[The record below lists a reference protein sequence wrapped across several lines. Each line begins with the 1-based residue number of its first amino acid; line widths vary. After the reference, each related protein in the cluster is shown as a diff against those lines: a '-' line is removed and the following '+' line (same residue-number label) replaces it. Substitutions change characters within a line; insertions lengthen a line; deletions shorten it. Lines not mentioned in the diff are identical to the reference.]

1 MTILQVCF
9 LISKSVHYEHR
20 NRRRRLG
27 VTMKL
32 KKEQVLEFIKEYS
45 SDLIHDE
52 FPKITTRFLSEKLN
66 MQRTNLSSILN
77 QLVNEGKLVKYNGRP
92 VLYQLADENASGNGD
107 AFEQLIGYDTSLK
120 EAIASAKAA
129 VLYPEGNPTIL
140 ITAEHGSGVSYFAKT
155 VFRFAQASGKLKTRA
170 PWILWDCK
178 TLLNDQDSFQEIF
191 LGDDSKEGILKKA
204 SNGMLILENIDAV
217 SERNLDWL
225 LAFLR
230 GEKIHDQNKWPWLKD
245 YHCITFFCVSK
256 GTNEMMLNLLRGRM
270 DFKISL
276 PSLEERS
283 LEERFLILQ
292 KFFKEEAKAMDR
304 MIEVDTSILHA
315 LLLYEVTDDIKG
327 LKNDIHTGCA
337 NSYVRSYNT
346 GNKTIALLMSDFPN
360 YVRKGIMYYRSYKD
374 EIDQLIKNG
383 CKYTFY
389 KNQMLRDNKTAKKDI
404 YQSID
409 ARKRD
414 LERHALTEEE
424 INMAVSNQLESEFKA
439 YFKQLC
445 ERAKSIETL
454 KKMVSE
460 KLISLTREFLLKAAK
475 QLSYEFSE
483 EIFCGICL
491 HVNSCLVKVSE
502 KQRISNEEIGRL
514 LSKYPVHYELVKQFQ
529 EQLRTEFAVKL
540 SVDDLIFLMM
550 FLLEAK
556 EDVDESK
563 VVTLIAMH
571 GSHAASS
578 IAAVVNALSDDSD
591 VKAYDMDLDKNVRTV
606 YEELKEKIMKIDQG
620 KGILLIYDMGSLHT
634 MAESIAQETRIAI
647 RCVEVP
653 ITLVGIAG
661 SSKAAEMKS
670 LDEVADYLQ
679 DNFNGL
685 QYFRAKPVQE
695 VVPEVKEIEM
705 IKEQPEEESSQE
717 EDINEVFEYLGD
729 QFPQFD
735 IDLMKN
741 YLLVII
747 GQIEHE
753 MNLVLDEDKKIGL
766 IVHIVCLIDKLQQ
779 QHTPSVNFMAYSVLG
794 DFGDGRYGDL
804 FEKMKLFL
812 KPLEETFDV
821 MIQDNE
827 IATIISIIRK

>member
-1 MTILQVCF
+1 
-9 LISKSVHYEHR
+9 
-20 NRRRRLG
+20 
-27 VTMKL
+27 MKL
-32 KKEQVLEFIKEYS
+32 KKEQVLEFITEYS
-45 SDLIHDE
+45 SDFIHDE
-52 FPKITTRFLSEKLN
+52 FPKITTRFLSEKLK
-66 MQRTNLSSILN
+66 MQRTNISSILN

-92 VLYQLADENASGNGD
+92 VLYQLADENTSGNGD
-107 AFEQLIGYDTSLK
+107 VFEQLVGYDSSLK

-140 ITAEHGSGVSYFAKT
+140 ITAKHGSGVSHFAKT

-178 TLLNDQDSFQEIF
+178 TLFNDQDKFQEIF
-191 LGDDSKEGILKKA
+191 LGDHEKEGILKKA
-204 SNGMLILENIDAV
+204 SGGMLILENIDVV

-230 GEKIHDQNKWPWLKD
+230 GEKIQGQDEWPWQKD
-245 YHCITFFCVSK
+245 YHCITIFSTMK
-256 GTNEMMLNLLRGRM
+256 DTNEMLLNLLRGQM
-270 DFKISL
+270 DFRISL

-283 LEERFLILQ
+283 IEERFLILQ

-346 GNKTIALLMSDFPN
+346 EKKTIVLLMSDFPN
-360 YVRKGIMYYRSYKD
+360 YVRKGIMYYRSYKN
-374 EIDQLIKNG
+374 EIDEMIKNG

-424 INMAVSNQLESEFKA
+424 INMAVSNQLESEFEE
-439 YFKQLC
+439 YFEQLC
-445 ERAKSIETL
+445 ERVDSIDTL
-454 KKMVSE
+454 NKMVSE
-460 KLISLTREFLLKAAK
+460 KLISLTRKFLLKAAE
-475 QLSYEFSE
+475 QLSCEFSK
-483 EIFCGICL
+483 EIFYGICL
-491 HVNSCLVKVSE
+491 HVNSCLIKVSK
-502 KQRISNEEIGRL
+502 KQRISNEEIARL
-514 LSKYPVHYELVKQFQ
+514 LSKYPMHYELVKEFQ
-529 EQLRTEFAVKL
+529 VELGKEFNVKL
-540 SVDDLIFLMM
+540 NVDDLIFLLM

-556 EDVDESK
+556 KDVNESK

-578 IAAVVNALSDDSD
+578 IAAVVNVLSDDSN
-591 VKAYDMDLDKNVRTV
+591 VQAFDMDLDKNVRIV
-606 YEELKEKIMKIDQG
+606 YEELKEKIIKIDQG
-620 KGILLIYDMGSLHT
+620 KGILLIYDMGSIHT
-634 MAESIAQETRIAI
+634 MAESIAQETKIAI
-647 RCVEVP
+647 RCAEVP

-661 SSKAAEMKS
+661 SSKAAEMKT

-679 DNFNGL
+679 DNFSGL
-685 QYFRAKPVQE
+685 QYFRAKPM
-695 VVPEVKEIEM
+695 PEMKPEIEKNEE
-705 IKEQPEEESSQE
+705 IIEQMMEESSQE
-717 EDINEVFEYLGD
+717 ESINEVFEYLGD

-735 IDLMKN
+735 INLMKN

-794 DFGDGRYGDL
+794 AFGDGRYGGL
-804 FEKMKLFL
+804 FEKMKTFL

-827 IATIISIIRK
+827 IATIISIICK

>member
-1 MTILQVCF
+1 
-9 LISKSVHYEHR
+9 
-20 NRRRRLG
+20 
-27 VTMKL
+27 MKL
-32 KKEQVLEFIKEYS
+32 KKEQVLEFITEYT

-52 FPKITTRFLSEKLN
+52 FPKITTRFLSEKLK
-66 MQRTNLSSILN
+66 MQRTNISSILN

-92 VLYQLADENASGNGD
+92 VLYQLADENTSGNGD
-107 AFEQLIGYDTSLK
+107 VFEQLVGYDSSLK

-140 ITAEHGSGVSYFAKT
+140 ITAKHGSGVSHFAKT

-178 TLLNDQDSFQEIF
+178 TLFNDQDKFQEIF
-191 LGDDSKEGILKKA
+191 LGDHEKEGILKKA
-204 SNGMLILENIDAV
+204 SGGMLILENIDVV

-230 GEKIHDQNKWPWLKD
+230 GEKIQGQDEWPWQKD
-245 YHCITFFCVSK
+245 YHCITIFSTMK
-256 GTNEMMLNLLRGRM
+256 DTNEMMLNLLRGQM
-270 DFKISL
+270 DFRISL

-283 LEERFLILQ
+283 IEERFLILQ

-346 GNKTIALLMSDFPN
+346 EKKTIVLLMSDFPN
-360 YVRKGIMYYRSYKD
+360 YVRKGIMYYRSYKN
-374 EIDQLIKNG
+374 EIDEMIKNG

-424 INMAVSNQLESEFKA
+424 INMAVSNQLESEFEE
-439 YFKQLC
+439 YFEQLC
-445 ERAKSIETL
+445 ERVDSIDTL
-454 KKMVSE
+454 NKMVSE
-460 KLISLTREFLLKAAK
+460 KLISLTRKFLLKAAE
-475 QLSYEFSE
+475 QLSCKFSK

-491 HVNSCLVKVSE
+491 HVNSCLIKVSK
-502 KQRISNEEIGRL
+502 KQRISNEEIARL
-514 LSKYPVHYELVKQFQ
+514 LSKYPMHYELVKEFQ
-529 EQLRTEFAVKL
+529 VELGKEFNVKL
-540 SVDDLIFLMM
+540 NVDDLIFLLM

-556 EDVDESK
+556 KDVNESK

-578 IAAVVNALSDDSD
+578 IAAVVNVLSDDSN
-591 VKAYDMDLDKNVRTV
+591 VQAFDMDLDKNVRIV
-606 YEELKEKIMKIDQG
+606 YEELKEKIIKIDQG
-620 KGILLIYDMGSLHT
+620 KGILLIYDMGSIHT
-634 MAESIAQETRIAI
+634 MAESIAQETKIAI

-661 SSKAAEMKS
+661 SSKAAEMKT

-679 DNFNGL
+679 DNFSGL
-685 QYFRAKPVQE
+685 QYFRAKPM
-695 VVPEVKEIEM
+695 PEMKPEIEKNEE
-705 IKEQPEEESSQE
+705 IIEQMMEESSQE
-717 EDINEVFEYLGD
+717 ESINEVFEYLGD

-794 DFGDGRYGDL
+794 AFGDGRYGGL
-804 FEKMKLFL
+804 FEKMKTFL

-827 IATIISIIRK
+827 IATIISIICK

>member
-1 MTILQVCF
+1 
-9 LISKSVHYEHR
+9 
-20 NRRRRLG
+20 
-27 VTMKL
+27 MKL
-32 KKEQVLEFIKEYS
+32 KKEQVLEFITEYS

-52 FPKITTRFLSEKLN
+52 FPKITTRFLSEKLK
-66 MQRTNLSSILN
+66 MQRTNISSILN

-92 VLYQLADENASGNGD
+92 VLYQLADENTSGNGD
-107 AFEQLIGYDTSLK
+107 VFEQLVGYDSSLK

-140 ITAEHGSGVSYFAKT
+140 ITAKHGSGVSHFAKT

-178 TLLNDQDSFQEIF
+178 TLFNDQDKFQEIF
-191 LGDDSKEGILKKA
+191 LGDHEKEGILKKA
-204 SNGMLILENIDAV
+204 SGGMLILENIDVV

-230 GEKIHDQNKWPWLKD
+230 GEKIQGQDEWPWQKD
-245 YHCITFFCVSK
+245 YHCITIFSTMK
-256 GTNEMMLNLLRGRM
+256 DTNEKMLNLLRGQM
-270 DFKISL
+270 DFRISL

-283 LEERFLILQ
+283 IEERFLILQ

-346 GNKTIALLMSDFPN
+346 EKKTIVLLMSDFPN
-360 YVRKGIMYYRSYKD
+360 YVRKGIMYYRSYKN
-374 EIDQLIKNG
+374 EIDEMIKNG

-424 INMAVSNQLESEFKA
+424 INMAVSNQLESEFEE
-439 YFKQLC
+439 YFEQLC
-445 ERAKSIETL
+445 ERVDSIDTL
-454 KKMVSE
+454 NKMVSE
-460 KLISLTREFLLKAAK
+460 KLISLTRKFLLKAAE
-475 QLSYEFSE
+475 QLSCEFSK

-491 HVNSCLVKVSE
+491 HVNSCLIKVSK
-502 KQRISNEEIGRL
+502 KQRISNEEIARL
-514 LSKYPVHYELVKQFQ
+514 LSKYPMHYELVKEFQ
-529 EQLRTEFAVKL
+529 VELGKEFNVKL
-540 SVDDLIFLMM
+540 NVDDLIFLLM

-556 EDVDESK
+556 KDVNESK

-578 IAAVVNALSDDSD
+578 IAAVVNVLSDDSN
-591 VKAYDMDLDKNVRTV
+591 VQAFDMDLDKNVRIV
-606 YEELKEKIMKIDQG
+606 YEELKEKIIKIDQG
-620 KGILLIYDMGSLHT
+620 KGILMIYDMGSIHT
-634 MAESIAQETRIAI
+634 MAESIAQETKIAI

-661 SSKAAEMKS
+661 SSKAAEMKT

-679 DNFNGL
+679 DNFSGL
-685 QYFRAKPVQE
+685 QYFRAKPM
-695 VVPEVKEIEM
+695 PEMKPEIEKNEE
-705 IKEQPEEESSQE
+705 IIEQMMKESSQE
-717 EDINEVFEYLGD
+717 ESINEVFEYLGD

-794 DFGDGRYGDL
+794 AFGDGRYGGL
-804 FEKMKLFL
+804 FEKMKTFL

-827 IATIISIIRK
+827 IATIISIICK

>member
-1 MTILQVCF
+1 
-9 LISKSVHYEHR
+9 
-20 NRRRRLG
+20 
-27 VTMKL
+27 MKL
-32 KKEQVLEFIKEYS
+32 KKEQVLEFITEYS

-52 FPKITTRFLSEKLN
+52 FPKITTRFLSEKLK
-66 MQRTNLSSILN
+66 MQRTNISSILN

-92 VLYQLADENASGNGD
+92 VLYQLADENTSGNGD
-107 AFEQLIGYDTSLK
+107 VFEQLVGYDSSLK

-140 ITAEHGSGVSYFAKT
+140 ITAKHGSGVSHFAKT

-178 TLLNDQDSFQEIF
+178 TLFNDQDKFQEIF
-191 LGDDSKEGILKKA
+191 LGDHEKEGILKKA
-204 SNGMLILENIDAV
+204 SGGMLILENIDVV

-230 GEKIHDQNKWPWLKD
+230 GEKIQGQDEWPWQKD
-245 YHCITFFCVSK
+245 YHCITIFSTMK
-256 GTNEMMLNLLRGRM
+256 DTNEMMLNLLRGQM
-270 DFKISL
+270 DFRISL

-283 LEERFLILQ
+283 IEERFLILQ

-346 GNKTIALLMSDFPN
+346 EKKTIVLLMSDFPN
-360 YVRKGIMYYRSYKD
+360 YVRKGIMYYRSYKN
-374 EIDQLIKNG
+374 EIDEMIKNG

-424 INMAVSNQLESEFKA
+424 INMAVSNQLESEFEE
-439 YFKQLC
+439 YFEQLC
-445 ERAKSIETL
+445 ERVDSIDTL
-454 KKMVSE
+454 NKMVSE
-460 KLISLTREFLLKAAK
+460 KLISLTRKFLLKAAE
-475 QLSYEFSE
+475 QLSCKFSK

-491 HVNSCLVKVSE
+491 HVNSCLIKVSK
-502 KQRISNEEIGRL
+502 KQRISNEEIARL
-514 LSKYPVHYELVKQFQ
+514 LSKYPMHYELVKEFQ
-529 EQLRTEFAVKL
+529 VELGKEFNVKL
-540 SVDDLIFLMM
+540 NVDDLIFLLM

-556 EDVDESK
+556 KDVNESK

-578 IAAVVNALSDDSD
+578 IAAVVNVLSDDSN
-591 VKAYDMDLDKNVRTV
+591 VQAFDMDLDKNVRIV
-606 YEELKEKIMKIDQG
+606 YEELKEKIIKIDQG
-620 KGILLIYDMGSLHT
+620 KGILLIYDMGSIHT
-634 MAESIAQETRIAI
+634 MAESIAQETKIAI

-661 SSKAAEMKS
+661 SSKAAEMKT

-679 DNFNGL
+679 DNFSGL
-685 QYFRAKPVQE
+685 QYFRAKPM
-695 VVPEVKEIEM
+695 PEMKPEIEKNEE
-705 IKEQPEEESSQE
+705 IIEQMMEESSQE
-717 EDINEVFEYLGD
+717 ESINEVFEYLGD

-753 MNLVLDEDKKIGL
+753 MNFVLDEDKKIGL

-794 DFGDGRYGDL
+794 AFGDGRYGGL
-804 FEKMKLFL
+804 FEKMKTFL

-827 IATIISIIRK
+827 IATIISIICK

>member
-1 MTILQVCF
+1 
-9 LISKSVHYEHR
+9 
-20 NRRRRLG
+20 
-27 VTMKL
+27 MKL
-32 KKEQVLEFIKEYS
+32 KKEQVLEFITEYS
-45 SDLIHDE
+45 SDFIHDE
-52 FPKITTRFLSEKLN
+52 FPKITTRFLSEKLK
-66 MQRTNLSSILN
+66 MQRTNISSILN

-92 VLYQLADENASGNGD
+92 VLYQLADENTSGNGD
-107 AFEQLIGYDTSLK
+107 VFEQLVGYDSSLK

-140 ITAEHGSGVSYFAKT
+140 ITAKHGSGVSHFAKT

-178 TLLNDQDSFQEIF
+178 TLFNDQDKFQEIF
-191 LGDDSKEGILKKA
+191 LGDHEKEGILKKA
-204 SNGMLILENIDAV
+204 SGGMLILENIDVV

-230 GEKIHDQNKWPWLKD
+230 GEKIQGQDEWPWQKD
-245 YHCITFFCVSK
+245 YHCITIFSTMK
-256 GTNEMMLNLLRGRM
+256 DTNEMMLNLLRGQM
-270 DFKISL
+270 DFRISL

-283 LEERFLILQ
+283 IEERFLILQ

-304 MIEVDTSILHA
+304 MIQVDTSILHA

-346 GNKTIALLMSDFPN
+346 EKKTIVLLMSDFPN
-360 YVRKGIMYYRSYKD
+360 YVRKGIMYYRSYKN
-374 EIDQLIKNG
+374 EIDEMIKNG

-424 INMAVSNQLESEFKA
+424 INMAVSNQLESEFEE
-439 YFKQLC
+439 YFEQLC
-445 ERAKSIETL
+445 ERVDSIDTL
-454 KKMVSE
+454 NKMVSE
-460 KLISLTREFLLKAAK
+460 KLISLTRKFLLKAAE
-475 QLSYEFSE
+475 QLSCEFSK

-491 HVNSCLVKVSE
+491 HVNSCLIKVSK
-502 KQRISNEEIGRL
+502 KQRISNEEIARL
-514 LSKYPVHYELVKQFQ
+514 LSKYPMHYELVKEFQ
-529 EQLRTEFAVKL
+529 VELGKEFNVKL
-540 SVDDLIFLMM
+540 NVDDLIFLLM

-556 EDVDESK
+556 KDVNESK

-578 IAAVVNALSDDSD
+578 IAAVVNVLSDDSN
-591 VKAYDMDLDKNVRTV
+591 VQAFDMDLDKNVRIV
-606 YEELKEKIMKIDQG
+606 YEELKEKIIKIDQG
-620 KGILLIYDMGSLHT
+620 KGILLIYDMGSIHT
-634 MAESIAQETRIAI
+634 MAESIAQETKIAI
-647 RCVEVP
+647 RCAEVP

-661 SSKAAEMKS
+661 SSKAAEMKT

-679 DNFNGL
+679 DNFSGL
-685 QYFRAKPVQE
+685 QYFRAKPM
-695 VVPEVKEIEM
+695 PEMKPEIEKNEE
-705 IKEQPEEESSQE
+705 IIEQMMEESSQE
-717 EDINEVFEYLGD
+717 ESINEVFEYLGD

-735 IDLMKN
+735 INLMKN

-794 DFGDGRYGDL
+794 AFGDGRYGGL
-804 FEKMKLFL
+804 FEKMKTFL

-827 IATIISIIRK
+827 IATIISIICK

>member
-1 MTILQVCF
+1 
-9 LISKSVHYEHR
+9 
-20 NRRRRLG
+20 
-27 VTMKL
+27 MKL
-32 KKEQVLEFIKEYS
+32 KKEQVLEFITEYS
-45 SDLIHDE
+45 SDFIHDE
-52 FPKITTRFLSEKLN
+52 FPKITTRFLSEKLK
-66 MQRTNLSSILN
+66 MQRTNISSILN

-92 VLYQLADENASGNGD
+92 VLYQLADENTSGNGD
-107 AFEQLIGYDTSLK
+107 VFEQLVGYDSSLK

-140 ITAEHGSGVSYFAKT
+140 ITAKHGSGVSHFAKT

-178 TLLNDQDSFQEIF
+178 TLFNDQDKFQEIF
-191 LGDDSKEGILKKA
+191 LGDHEKEGILKKA
-204 SNGMLILENIDAV
+204 SGGMLILENIDVV

-230 GEKIHDQNKWPWLKD
+230 GEKIQDQDEWPWQKD
-245 YHCITFFCVSK
+245 YHCITIFSTMK
-256 GTNEMMLNLLRGRM
+256 DTNEMLLNLLRGQM
-270 DFKISL
+270 DFRISL

-283 LEERFLILQ
+283 IEERFLILQ

-346 GNKTIALLMSDFPN
+346 EKKTIVLLMSDFPN
-360 YVRKGIMYYRSYKD
+360 YVRKGIMYYRSYKN
-374 EIDQLIKNG
+374 EIDEMIKNG

-424 INMAVSNQLESEFKA
+424 INMAVSNQLESEFEE
-439 YFKQLC
+439 YFEQLC
-445 ERAKSIETL
+445 ERVDSIDTL
-454 KKMVSE
+454 NKMVSE
-460 KLISLTREFLLKAAK
+460 KLISLTRKFLLKAAE
-475 QLSYEFSE
+475 QLSCEFSK

-491 HVNSCLVKVSE
+491 HVNSCLIKVSK
-502 KQRISNEEIGRL
+502 KQRISNEEIARL
-514 LSKYPVHYELVKQFQ
+514 LSKYPMHYELVKEFQ
-529 EQLRTEFAVKL
+529 VELGKEFNVKL
-540 SVDDLIFLMM
+540 NVDDLIFLLM

-556 EDVDESK
+556 KDVNESK

-578 IAAVVNALSDDSD
+578 IAAVVNVLSDDSN
-591 VKAYDMDLDKNVRTV
+591 VQAFDMDLDKNVRIV
-606 YEELKEKIMKIDQG
+606 YEELKEKIIKIDQG
-620 KGILLIYDMGSLHT
+620 KGILLIYDMGSIHT
-634 MAESIAQETRIAI
+634 MAESIAQETKIAI
-647 RCVEVP
+647 RCAEVP

-661 SSKAAEMKS
+661 SSKAAEMKT

-679 DNFNGL
+679 DNFSGL
-685 QYFRAKPVQE
+685 QYFRAKPM
-695 VVPEVKEIEM
+695 PEMKPEIEKNEE
-705 IKEQPEEESSQE
+705 IIEQMMEESSQE
-717 EDINEVFEYLGD
+717 ESINEVFEYLGD

-735 IDLMKN
+735 INLMKN

-794 DFGDGRYGDL
+794 AFGDGRYGGL
-804 FEKMKLFL
+804 FEKMKTFL

-827 IATIISIIRK
+827 IATIISIICK

>member
-1 MTILQVCF
+1 
-9 LISKSVHYEHR
+9 
-20 NRRRRLG
+20 
-27 VTMKL
+27 MKL
-32 KKEQVLEFIKEYS
+32 KKEQVLEFITEYS

-52 FPKITTRFLSEKLN
+52 FPKITTRFLSEKLK
-66 MQRTNLSSILN
+66 MQRTNISSILN

-92 VLYQLADENASGNGD
+92 VLYQLADENNSGNGD
-107 AFEQLIGYDTSLK
+107 VFEQLVGYDSSLK

-129 VLYPEGNPTIL
+129 VLYPEGINDPYYSK
-140 ITAEHGSGVSYFAKT
+140 AWKWSFSFCKNS
-155 VFRFAQASGKLKTRA
+155 FRFAQASGKLKTRA

-178 TLLNDQDSFQEIF
+178 TLFNDQDKFQEIF
-191 LGDDSKEGILKKA
+191 LGDHEKEGILKKA
-204 SNGMLILENIDAV
+204 SGGMLILENIDVV

-230 GEKIHDQNKWPWLKD
+230 GEKIQGQDEWPWQKD
-245 YHCITFFCVSK
+245 YHCITIFSTMK
-256 GTNEMMLNLLRGRM
+256 ETNEMMLNLLRGRM
-270 DFKISL
+270 DFRISL

-283 LEERFLILQ
+283 IEERFLILQ

-346 GNKTIALLMSDFPN
+346 GNKTIILLMSDFPN
-360 YVRKGIMYYRSYKD
+360 YVRKGIMYYRSYKN
-374 EIDQLIKNG
+374 EIDEMIKNG

-424 INMAVSNQLESEFKA
+424 INMAVSNQLESEFEE

-445 ERAKSIETL
+445 ERVDSIDTL
-454 KKMVSE
+454 NKMVSE
-460 KLISLTREFLLKAAK
+460 KLISLTRKILLKAAE
-475 QLSYEFSE
+475 QLSCEFSK

-491 HVNSCLVKVSE
+491 HVNSCLIKVSK
-502 KQRISNEEIGRL
+502 KQRISNEEIARL
-514 LSKYPVHYELVKQFQ
+514 LSKYPMHYELVKEFQ
-529 EQLRTEFAVKL
+529 VELGKEFNVKL
-540 SVDDLIFLMM
+540 NVDDLIFLLM

-556 EDVDESK
+556 KDVDESK

-578 IAAVVNALSDDSD
+578 IAAVVNVLSDDSK
-591 VKAYDMDLDKNVRTV
+591 VQAFDMDLDKNVRIV
-606 YEELKEKIMKIDQG
+606 YEELKEKIIKIDQG
-620 KGILLIYDMGSLHT
+620 KGILLIYDMGSIHT
-634 MAESIAQETRIAI
+634 MAESIAQETKIAI

-661 SSKAAEMKS
+661 SSKAAEMKT

-679 DNFNGL
+679 DNFSGL
-685 QYFRAKPVQE
+685 QYFRAKPM
-695 VVPEVKEIEM
+695 PEMKPEIEKNEE
-705 IKEQPEEESSQE
+705 IIEQMMEESSQE
-717 EDINEVFEYLGD
+717 ESINEVFEYLGD

-766 IVHIVCLIDKLQQ
+766 IIHIVCLINKLQQ

-794 DFGDGRYGDL
+794 DFGDGRYGGL
-804 FEKMKLFL
+804 FEK
-812 KPLEETFDV
+812 
-821 MIQDNE
+821 
-827 IATIISIIRK
+827 

>member
-1 MTILQVCF
+1 
-9 LISKSVHYEHR
+9 
-20 NRRRRLG
+20 
-27 VTMKL
+27 MKL
-32 KKEQVLEFIKEYS
+32 KKEQVLEFITEYS

-52 FPKITTRFLSEKLN
+52 FPKITTRFLSEKLK
-66 MQRTNLSSILN
+66 MQRTNISSILN

-92 VLYQLADENASGNGD
+92 VLYQLADENTSGNGD
-107 AFEQLIGYDTSLK
+107 VFEQLVGYDSSLK

-140 ITAEHGSGVSYFAKT
+140 ITAKHGSGVSHFAKT

-178 TLLNDQDSFQEIF
+178 TLFNDQDKFREIF
-191 LGDDSKEGILKKA
+191 LGDHEKEGILKKA
-204 SNGMLILENIDAV
+204 SGGMLILENIDVV

-230 GEKIHDQNKWPWLKD
+230 GEKIQGQDEWPWQKD
-245 YHCITFFCVSK
+245 YHCITIFSTMK
-256 GTNEMMLNLLRGRM
+256 DTNEKMLNLLRGQM
-270 DFKISL
+270 DFRISL

-283 LEERFLILQ
+283 IEERFLILQ

-346 GNKTIALLMSDFPN
+346 EKKTIVLLMSDFPN
-360 YVRKGIMYYRSYKD
+360 YVRKGIMYYRSYKN
-374 EIDQLIKNG
+374 EIDEMIKNG

-424 INMAVSNQLESEFKA
+424 INMAVSNQLESEFEE
-439 YFKQLC
+439 YFEQLC
-445 ERAKSIETL
+445 ERVDSIDTL
-454 KKMVSE
+454 NKMVSE
-460 KLISLTREFLLKAAK
+460 KLISLTRKFLLKAAE
-475 QLSYEFSE
+475 QLSCEFSK

-491 HVNSCLVKVSE
+491 HVNSCLIKVSK
-502 KQRISNEEIGRL
+502 KQRISNEEIARL
-514 LSKYPVHYELVKQFQ
+514 LSKYPMHYELVKEFQ
-529 EQLRTEFAVKL
+529 VELGKEFNVKL
-540 SVDDLIFLMM
+540 NVDDLIFLLM

-556 EDVDESK
+556 KDVNESK

-578 IAAVVNALSDDSD
+578 IAAVVNVLSDDSN
-591 VKAYDMDLDKNVRTV
+591 VQAFDMDLDKNVRIV
-606 YEELKEKIMKIDQG
+606 YEELKEKIIKIDQG
-620 KGILLIYDMGSLHT
+620 KGILLIYDMGSIHT
-634 MAESIAQETRIAI
+634 MAESIAQETKIAI

-661 SSKAAEMKS
+661 SSKAAEMKT
-670 LDEVADYLQ
+670 LDEVADYLR
-679 DNFNGL
+679 DNFSGL
-685 QYFRAKPVQE
+685 QYFRAKPM
-695 VVPEVKEIEM
+695 PEMKPEIEKNEE
-705 IKEQPEEESSQE
+705 IIEQMMEESSQE
-717 EDINEVFEYLGD
+717 ESINEVFEYLGD

-794 DFGDGRYGDL
+794 AFGDGRYGGL
-804 FEKMKLFL
+804 FEKMKTFL

-827 IATIISIIRK
+827 IATIISIICK

>member
-1 MTILQVCF
+1 
-9 LISKSVHYEHR
+9 
-20 NRRRRLG
+20 
-27 VTMKL
+27 MKL
-32 KKEQVLEFIKEYS
+32 KKEQVLEFITEYS

-52 FPKITTRFLSEKLN
+52 FPKITTRFLSEKLK
-66 MQRTNLSSILN
+66 MQRTNISSILN

-107 AFEQLIGYDTSLK
+107 VFEQLVGYDSSLK

-140 ITAEHGSGVSYFAKT
+140 ITAKHGSGVSHFAKT

-178 TLLNDQDSFQEIF
+178 TLFDDQDKFQEIF
-191 LGDDSKEGILKKA
+191 LGDHEKEGILKKA
-204 SNGMLILENIDAV
+204 SGGMLILDNIDVV

-230 GEKIHDQNKWPWLKD
+230 GEKIQGQDEWAWQKD
-245 YHCITFFCVSK
+245 YHCITIFSTMK
-256 GTNEMMLNLLRGRM
+256 DTNEMMLNLLRGRM
-270 DFKISL
+270 DFRISL

-283 LEERFLILQ
+283 IEERFLILQ

-346 GNKTIALLMSDFPN
+346 GNKTIVLLMSDFPN
-360 YVRKGIMYYRSYKD
+360 YVRKGIMYYRSYKNKID
-374 EIDQLIKNG
+374 EMIKNG

-424 INMAVSNQLESEFKA
+424 INMAVSNQLESEFEE
-439 YFKQLC
+439 YFEQLC
-445 ERAKSIETL
+445 ERVDSMDTL
-454 KKMVSE
+454 NKIVSE
-460 KLISLTREFLLKAAK
+460 KLISLTRKFLLKAAE
-475 QLSYEFSE
+475 QLSCEFSK

-491 HVNSCLVKVSE
+491 HVNSCLIKVSK
-502 KQRISNEEIGRL
+502 KQRISNEEIARL
-514 LSKYPVHYELVKQFQ
+514 LSKYPMHYELVKEFQ
-529 EQLRTEFAVKL
+529 EELGKEFNVKL
-540 SVDDLIFLMM
+540 NVDDLIFLMM

-556 EDVDESK
+556 KDVDESK

-578 IAAVVNALSDDSD
+578 IAAVVNVLSDDSK
-591 VKAYDMDLDKNVRTV
+591 VQAFDMDLDKNVRIV
-606 YEELKEKIMKIDQG
+606 YEELKEKIIKIDQG
-620 KGILLIYDMGSLHT
+620 KGILLIYDMGSIHT
-634 MAESIAQETRIAI
+634 MAESIAQETKIAI

-661 SSKAAEMKS
+661 SSKAAEMKT

-679 DNFNGL
+679 DNFSGL
-685 QYFRAKPVQE
+685 QYFRAKPM
-695 VVPEVKEIEM
+695 PEMKPEIEKNEE
-705 IKEQPEEESSQE
+705 IIEQVMEESSQE
-717 EDINEVFEYLGD
+717 ESINEVFEYLGD

-794 DFGDGRYGDL
+794 DFGDGRYGGL
-804 FEKMKLFL
+804 FEKMKTFL

>member
-1 MTILQVCF
+1 
-9 LISKSVHYEHR
+9 
-20 NRRRRLG
+20 
-27 VTMKL
+27 MKL
-32 KKEQVLEFIKEYS
+32 KKEQVLEFITEYS
-45 SDLIHDE
+45 SDFIHDE
-52 FPKITTRFLSEKLN
+52 FPKITTRFLSEKLK
-66 MQRTNLSSILN
+66 MQRTNISSILN

-92 VLYQLADENASGNGD
+92 VLYQLADENTSGNGD
-107 AFEQLIGYDTSLK
+107 VFEQLVGYDSSLK

-140 ITAEHGSGVSYFAKT
+140 ITAKHGSGVSHFAKT

-178 TLLNDQDSFQEIF
+178 TLFNDQDKFQEIF
-191 LGDDSKEGILKKA
+191 LGDHEKEGILKKA
-204 SNGMLILENIDAV
+204 SGGMLILENIDVV

-230 GEKIHDQNKWPWLKD
+230 GEKIQGQDEWPWQKD
-245 YHCITFFCVSK
+245 YHCITIFSTMK
-256 GTNEMMLNLLRGRM
+256 DTNEMLLNLLRGQM
-270 DFKISL
+270 DFRISL

-283 LEERFLILQ
+283 IEERFLILQ

-346 GNKTIALLMSDFPN
+346 EKKTIVLLMSDFPN
-360 YVRKGIMYYRSYKD
+360 YVRKGIMYYRSYKN
-374 EIDQLIKNG
+374 EIDEMIKNG

-424 INMAVSNQLESEFKA
+424 INMAVSNQLESEFEE
-439 YFKQLC
+439 YFEQLC
-445 ERAKSIETL
+445 ERVDSIDTL
-454 KKMVSE
+454 NKMVSE
-460 KLISLTREFLLKAAK
+460 KLISLTRKFLLKAAE
-475 QLSYEFSE
+475 QLSCEFSK

-491 HVNSCLVKVSE
+491 HVNSCLIKVSK
-502 KQRISNEEIGRL
+502 KQRISNEEIARL
-514 LSKYPVHYELVKQFQ
+514 LSKYPMHYELVKEFQ
-529 EQLRTEFAVKL
+529 VELGKEFNVKL
-540 SVDDLIFLMM
+540 NVDDLIFLLM

-556 EDVDESK
+556 KDVNESK

-578 IAAVVNALSDDSD
+578 IAAVVNVLSDDSN
-591 VKAYDMDLDKNVRTV
+591 VQAFDMDLDKNVRIV
-606 YEELKEKIMKIDQG
+606 YEELKEKIIKIDQG
-620 KGILLIYDMGSLHT
+620 KGILLIYDMGSIHT
-634 MAESIAQETRIAI
+634 MAESIAQETKIAI
-647 RCVEVP
+647 RCAEVP

-661 SSKAAEMKS
+661 SSKAAEMKT

-679 DNFNGL
+679 DNFSGL
-685 QYFRAKPVQE
+685 QYFRAKPM
-695 VVPEVKEIEM
+695 PEMKPEIEKNEE
-705 IKEQPEEESSQE
+705 IIEQMMEESSQE
-717 EDINEVFEYLGD
+717 ESINEVFEYLGD

-735 IDLMKN
+735 INLMKN

-794 DFGDGRYGDL
+794 AFGDGRYGRL
-804 FEKMKLFL
+804 FEKMKTFL

-827 IATIISIIRK
+827 IATIISIICK

>member
-1 MTILQVCF
+1 
-9 LISKSVHYEHR
+9 
-20 NRRRRLG
+20 
-27 VTMKL
+27 
-32 KKEQVLEFIKEYS
+32 
-45 SDLIHDE
+45 
-52 FPKITTRFLSEKLN
+52 
-66 MQRTNLSSILN
+66 MQRTNISSILN

-92 VLYQLADENASGNGD
+92 VLYQLADENTSGNGD
-107 AFEQLIGYDTSLK
+107 VFEQLVGYDSSLK

-140 ITAEHGSGVSYFAKT
+140 ITAKHGSGVSHFAKT

-178 TLLNDQDSFQEIF
+178 TLFNDQDKFQEIF
-191 LGDDSKEGILKKA
+191 LGDHEKEGILKKA
-204 SNGMLILENIDAV
+204 SGGMLILENIDVV

-230 GEKIHDQNKWPWLKD
+230 GEKIQGQDEWPWQKD
-245 YHCITFFCVSK
+245 YHCITIFSTMK
-256 GTNEMMLNLLRGRM
+256 DTNEMMLNLLRGQM
-270 DFKISL
+270 DFRISL
-276 PSLEERS
+276 TSLEERS
-283 LEERFLILQ
+283 IEERFLILQ

-346 GNKTIALLMSDFPN
+346 EKKTIVLLMSDFPN
-360 YVRKGIMYYRSYKD
+360 YVRKGIMYYRSYKN
-374 EIDQLIKNG
+374 EIDEMIKNG

-424 INMAVSNQLESEFKA
+424 INMAVSNQLESEFEE
-439 YFKQLC
+439 YFEQLC
-445 ERAKSIETL
+445 ERVDSIDTL
-454 KKMVSE
+454 NKMVSE
-460 KLISLTREFLLKAAK
+460 KLISLTRKFLLKAAE
-475 QLSYEFSE
+475 QLSCKFSK

-491 HVNSCLVKVSE
+491 HVNSCLIKVSK
-502 KQRISNEEIGRL
+502 KQRISNEEIARL
-514 LSKYPVHYELVKQFQ
+514 LSKYPMHYELVKEFQ
-529 EQLRTEFAVKL
+529 VELGKEFNVKL
-540 SVDDLIFLMM
+540 NVDDLIFLLM

-556 EDVDESK
+556 KDVNESK

-578 IAAVVNALSDDSD
+578 IAAVVNVLSDDSN
-591 VKAYDMDLDKNVRTV
+591 VQAFDMDLDKNVRIV
-606 YEELKEKIMKIDQG
+606 YEELKEKIIKIDQG
-620 KGILLIYDMGSLHT
+620 KGILLIYDMGSIHT
-634 MAESIAQETRIAI
+634 MAESIAQETKIAI

-661 SSKAAEMKS
+661 SSKAAEMKT

-679 DNFNGL
+679 DNFSGL
-685 QYFRAKPVQE
+685 QYFRAKPM
-695 VVPEVKEIEM
+695 PEMKPEIEKNEE
-705 IKEQPEEESSQE
+705 IIEQMMEESSQE
-717 EDINEVFEYLGD
+717 ESINEVFEYLGD

-794 DFGDGRYGDL
+794 AFGDGRYGGL
-804 FEKMKLFL
+804 FEKMKTFL

-827 IATIISIIRK
+827 IATIISIICK

>member
-1 MTILQVCF
+1 
-9 LISKSVHYEHR
+9 
-20 NRRRRLG
+20 
-27 VTMKL
+27 MKL
-32 KKEQVLEFIKEYS
+32 KKEQVLEFITEYS
-45 SDLIHDE
+45 SDFIHDE
-52 FPKITTRFLSEKLN
+52 FPKITTRFLSEKLK
-66 MQRTNLSSILN
+66 MQRTNISSILN

-92 VLYQLADENASGNGD
+92 VLYQLADENTSGNGD
-107 AFEQLIGYDTSLK
+107 VFEQLVGYDSSLK

-140 ITAEHGSGVSYFAKT
+140 ITAKHGSGVSHFAKT

-178 TLLNDQDSFQEIF
+178 TLFNDQDKFQEIF
-191 LGDDSKEGILKKA
+191 LGDHEKEGILKKA
-204 SNGMLILENIDAV
+204 SGGMLILENIDVV

-230 GEKIHDQNKWPWLKD
+230 GEKIQGQDEWPWQKD
-245 YHCITFFCVSK
+245 YHCITIFSTMK
-256 GTNEMMLNLLRGRM
+256 DTNEMLLNLLRGQM
-270 DFKISL
+270 DFRISL

-283 LEERFLILQ
+283 IEERFLILQ

-346 GNKTIALLMSDFPN
+346 EKKTIVLLMSDFPN
-360 YVRKGIMYYRSYKD
+360 YVRKGIMYYRSYKN
-374 EIDQLIKNG
+374 EIDEMIKNG

-424 INMAVSNQLESEFKA
+424 INMAVSNQLESEFEE
-439 YFKQLC
+439 YFEQLC
-445 ERAKSIETL
+445 ERVDSIDTL
-454 KKMVSE
+454 NKMVSE
-460 KLISLTREFLLKAAK
+460 KLISLTRKILLKAAE
-475 QLSYEFSE
+475 QLSCEFSK

-491 HVNSCLVKVSE
+491 HVNSCLIKVSK
-502 KQRISNEEIGRL
+502 KQRISNEEIARL
-514 LSKYPVHYELVKQFQ
+514 LSKYPMHYELVKEFQ
-529 EQLRTEFAVKL
+529 VELGKEFNVKL
-540 SVDDLIFLMM
+540 NVDDLIFLLM

-556 EDVDESK
+556 KDVNESK

-578 IAAVVNALSDDSD
+578 IAAVVNVLSDDSN
-591 VKAYDMDLDKNVRTV
+591 VQAFDMDLDKNVRIV
-606 YEELKEKIMKIDQG
+606 YEELKEKIIKIDQG
-620 KGILLIYDMGSLHT
+620 KGILLIYDMGSIHT
-634 MAESIAQETRIAI
+634 MAESIAQETKIAI
-647 RCVEVP
+647 RCAEVP

-661 SSKAAEMKS
+661 SSKAAEMKT

-679 DNFNGL
+679 DNFSGL
-685 QYFRAKPVQE
+685 QYFRAKPM
-695 VVPEVKEIEM
+695 PEMKPEIEKNEE
-705 IKEQPEEESSQE
+705 IIEQMMEESSQE
-717 EDINEVFEYLGD
+717 ESINEVFEYLGD

-735 IDLMKN
+735 INLMKN

-794 DFGDGRYGDL
+794 AFGDGRYGGL
-804 FEKMKLFL
+804 FEKMKTFL

-827 IATIISIIRK
+827 IATIISIICK

>member
-1 MTILQVCF
+1 
-9 LISKSVHYEHR
+9 
-20 NRRRRLG
+20 
-27 VTMKL
+27 MKL
-32 KKEQVLEFIKEYS
+32 KKEQVLEFITEYS

-52 FPKITTRFLSEKLN
+52 FPKITTRFLSEKLK
-66 MQRTNLSSILN
+66 MQRTNISSILN

-92 VLYQLADENASGNGD
+92 VLYQLADENTSGNGD
-107 AFEQLIGYDTSLK
+107 VFEQLVGYDSSLK

-140 ITAEHGSGVSYFAKT
+140 ITAKHGSGVSHFAKT

-178 TLLNDQDSFQEIF
+178 TLFNDQDKFQEIF
-191 LGDDSKEGILKKA
+191 LGDHEKEGILKKA
-204 SNGMLILENIDAV
+204 SGGMLILENIDVV

-230 GEKIHDQNKWPWLKD
+230 GEKIQGQDEWPWQKD
-245 YHCITFFCVSK
+245 YHCITIFSTMK
-256 GTNEMMLNLLRGRM
+256 DTNEMMLNLLRGQM
-270 DFKISL
+270 DFRISL

-283 LEERFLILQ
+283 IEERFLILQ

-346 GNKTIALLMSDFPN
+346 EKKTIVLLMSDFPN
-360 YVRKGIMYYRSYKD
+360 YVRKGIMYYRSYKN
-374 EIDQLIKNG
+374 EIDEMIKNG

-424 INMAVSNQLESEFKA
+424 INMAVSNQLESEFEE
-439 YFKQLC
+439 YFEQLC
-445 ERAKSIETL
+445 ERVDSIDTL
-454 KKMVSE
+454 NKMVSE
-460 KLISLTREFLLKAAK
+460 KLISLTRKFLLKAAE
-475 QLSYEFSE
+475 QLSCKFSK

-491 HVNSCLVKVSE
+491 HVNSCLIKVSK
-502 KQRISNEEIGRL
+502 KQRISNEEIARL
-514 LSKYPVHYELVKQFQ
+514 LSKYPMHYELVKEFQ
-529 EQLRTEFAVKL
+529 VELGKEFNVKL
-540 SVDDLIFLMM
+540 NVDDLIFLLM

-556 EDVDESK
+556 KDVNESK

-578 IAAVVNALSDDSD
+578 IAAVVNVLSDDSN
-591 VKAYDMDLDKNVRTV
+591 VQAFDMDLDKNVRIV
-606 YEELKEKIMKIDQG
+606 YEELKEKIIKIDQG
-620 KGILLIYDMGSLHT
+620 KGILLIYDMGSIHT
-634 MAESIAQETRIAI
+634 MAESIAQETKIAI

-661 SSKAAEMKS
+661 SSKAAEMKT

-679 DNFNGL
+679 DNFSGL
-685 QYFRAKPVQE
+685 QYFRAKPM
-695 VVPEVKEIEM
+695 PEMKPEIEKNEE
-705 IKEQPEEESSQE
+705 IIEQMMEESSQE
-717 EDINEVFEYLGD
+717 ESINEVFEYLGD

-766 IVHIVCLIDKLQQ
+766 IIHIVCLINKLQQ

-794 DFGDGRYGDL
+794 AFGDGRYGGL
-804 FEKMKLFL
+804 FEKMKTFL

-827 IATIISIIRK
+827 IATIISIICK

>member
-1 MTILQVCF
+1 MAYIDYYK
-9 LISKSVHYEHR
+9 I
-20 NRRRRLG
+20 LG
-27 VTMKL
+27 VDKSASQDDIKKAFRKL
-32 KKEQVLEFIKEYS
+32 ARKYHP
-45 SDLIHDE
+45 DLNPND
-52 FPKITTRFLSEKLN
+52 P
-66 MQRTNLSSILN
+66 
-77 QLVNEGKLVKYNGRP
+77 
-92 VLYQLADENASGNGD
+92 
-107 AFEQLIGYDTSLK
+107 
-120 EAIASAKAA
+120 SAKD
-129 VLYPEGNPTIL
+129 
-140 ITAEHGSGVSYFAKT
+140 K
-155 VFRFAQASGKLKTRA
+155 
-170 PWILWDCK
+170 
-178 TLLNDQDSFQEIF
+178 FQEII
-191 LGDDSKEGILKKA
+191 LGDHEKEGILKKA
-204 SNGMLILENIDAV
+204 SGGMLILENIDVV

-230 GEKIHDQNKWPWLKD
+230 GEKIQGQDEWPWQKD
-245 YHCITFFCVSK
+245 YHCITIFSTMK
-256 GTNEMMLNLLRGRM
+256 ETNEMMLNLLRGRM
-270 DFKISL
+270 DFRISL

-283 LEERFLILQ
+283 IEERFLILR

-346 GNKTIALLMSDFPN
+346 GNKTIVLLMSDFPN
-360 YVRKGIMYYRSYKD
+360 YVRKGIMYYRSYKN
-374 EIDQLIKNG
+374 EIDEMIKNG

-424 INMAVSNQLESEFKA
+424 INMAVSNQLESEFEE

-445 ERAKSIETL
+445 ERVDSIDTL
-454 KKMVSE
+454 NKMVSE
-460 KLISLTREFLLKAAK
+460 KLISLTRKFLLKAAE
-475 QLSYEFSE
+475 QLSCEFSK

-491 HVNSCLVKVSE
+491 HVNSCLIKVSK
-502 KQRISNEEIGRL
+502 KQRISNEEIARL
-514 LSKYPVHYELVKQFQ
+514 LSKYPMHYELVKEFQ
-529 EQLRTEFAVKL
+529 VELGKEFNVKL
-540 SVDDLIFLMM
+540 NVDDLIFLLM

-556 EDVDESK
+556 KDVDESK

-578 IAAVVNALSDDSD
+578 IAAVVNVLSDDSK
-591 VKAYDMDLDKNVRTV
+591 VQAFDMDLDKNVRIV
-606 YEELKEKIMKIDQG
+606 YEELKEKIIKIDQG
-620 KGILLIYDMGSLHT
+620 KGILLIYDMGSIHT
-634 MAESIAQETRIAI
+634 MAESIAQETKIAI

-661 SSKAAEMKS
+661 SSKAAEMKT

-679 DNFNGL
+679 DNFSGL
-685 QYFRAKPVQE
+685 QYFRAKPM
-695 VVPEVKEIEM
+695 PEMKPEIEKNEE
-705 IKEQPEEESSQE
+705 IIEQMMEESSQE
-717 EDINEVFEYLGD
+717 ESINEVFEYLGD

-766 IVHIVCLIDKLQQ
+766 IIHIVCLINKLQQ

-794 DFGDGRYGDL
+794 DFGDGRYGGL
-804 FEKMKLFL
+804 FEKMKTFL

>member
-1 MTILQVCF
+1 
-9 LISKSVHYEHR
+9 
-20 NRRRRLG
+20 
-27 VTMKL
+27 MKL
-32 KKEQVLEFIKEYS
+32 KKEQVLEFITEYS
-45 SDLIHDE
+45 SDFIHDE
-52 FPKITTRFLSEKLN
+52 FPKITTRFLSEKLK
-66 MQRTNLSSILN
+66 MQRTNISSILN

-92 VLYQLADENASGNGD
+92 VLYQLADENTSGNGD
-107 AFEQLIGYDTSLK
+107 VFEQLVGYDSSLK

-140 ITAEHGSGVSYFAKT
+140 ITAKHGSGVSHFAKT

-178 TLLNDQDSFQEIF
+178 TLFNDQDKFQEIF
-191 LGDDSKEGILKKA
+191 LGDHEKEGILKKA
-204 SNGMLILENIDAV
+204 SGGMLILENIDVV

-230 GEKIHDQNKWPWLKD
+230 GEKIQGQDEWPWQKD
-245 YHCITFFCVSK
+245 YHCITIFSTMK
-256 GTNEMMLNLLRGRM
+256 DTNEMLLNLLRGQM
-270 DFKISL
+270 DFRISL

-283 LEERFLILQ
+283 IEERFLILQ

-346 GNKTIALLMSDFPN
+346 EKKTIVLLMSDFPN
-360 YVRKGIMYYRSYKD
+360 YVRKGIMYYRSYKN
-374 EIDQLIKNG
+374 EIDEMIKNG

-424 INMAVSNQLESEFKA
+424 INMAVSNQLESEFEE
-439 YFKQLC
+439 YFEQLC
-445 ERAKSIETL
+445 ERVDSIDTL
-454 KKMVSE
+454 NKMVSE
-460 KLISLTREFLLKAAK
+460 KLISLTRKFLLKAAE
-475 QLSYEFSE
+475 QLSCEFSK

-491 HVNSCLVKVSE
+491 HVNSCLIKVSK
-502 KQRISNEEIGRL
+502 KQRISNEEIARL
-514 LSKYPVHYELVKQFQ
+514 LSKYPMHYELVKEFQ
-529 EQLRTEFAVKL
+529 VELGKEFNAKL
-540 SVDDLIFLMM
+540 NVDDLIFLLM

-556 EDVDESK
+556 KDVNESK

-578 IAAVVNALSDDSD
+578 IAAVVNVLSDDSN
-591 VKAYDMDLDKNVRTV
+591 VQAFDMDLDKNVRIV
-606 YEELKEKIMKIDQG
+606 YEELKEKIIKIDQG
-620 KGILLIYDMGSLHT
+620 KGILLIYDMGSIHT
-634 MAESIAQETRIAI
+634 MAESIAQETKIAI
-647 RCVEVP
+647 RCAEVP

-661 SSKAAEMKS
+661 SSKAAEMKT

-679 DNFNGL
+679 DNFSGL
-685 QYFRAKPVQE
+685 QYFRAKPM
-695 VVPEVKEIEM
+695 PEMKPEIEKNEE
-705 IKEQPEEESSQE
+705 IIEQMMEESSQE
-717 EDINEVFEYLGD
+717 ESINEVFEYLGD

-735 IDLMKN
+735 INLMKN

-794 DFGDGRYGDL
+794 AFGDGRYGGL
-804 FEKMKLFL
+804 FEKMKTFL

-827 IATIISIIRK
+827 IATIISIICK

>member
-1 MTILQVCF
+1 
-9 LISKSVHYEHR
+9 
-20 NRRRRLG
+20 
-27 VTMKL
+27 MKL
-32 KKEQVLEFIKEYS
+32 KKEQVLEFITEYS
-45 SDLIHDE
+45 SDFIHDE
-52 FPKITTRFLSEKLN
+52 FPKITTRFLSEKLK
-66 MQRTNLSSILN
+66 MQRTNISSILN

-92 VLYQLADENASGNGD
+92 VLYQLADENTSGNGD
-107 AFEQLIGYDTSLK
+107 VFEQLVGYDSSLK

-140 ITAEHGSGVSYFAKT
+140 ITAKHGSGVSHFAKT

-178 TLLNDQDSFQEIF
+178 TLFNDQDKFQEIF
-191 LGDDSKEGILKKA
+191 LGDHEKEGILKKA
-204 SNGMLILENIDAV
+204 SGGMLILENIDVV

-230 GEKIHDQNKWPWLKD
+230 GEKIQGQDEWPWQKD
-245 YHCITFFCVSK
+245 YHCITIFRTMK
-256 GTNEMMLNLLRGRM
+256 DTNEMLLNLLRGQM
-270 DFKISL
+270 DFRISL

-283 LEERFLILQ
+283 IEERFLILQ

-346 GNKTIALLMSDFPN
+346 EKKTIVLLMSDFPN
-360 YVRKGIMYYRSYKD
+360 YVRKGIMYYRSYKN
-374 EIDQLIKNG
+374 EIDEMIKNG

-424 INMAVSNQLESEFKA
+424 INMAVSNQLESEFEE
-439 YFKQLC
+439 YFEQLC
-445 ERAKSIETL
+445 ERVDSIDTL
-454 KKMVSE
+454 NKMVSE
-460 KLISLTREFLLKAAK
+460 KLISLTRKFLLKAAE
-475 QLSYEFSE
+475 QLSCEFSK

-491 HVNSCLVKVSE
+491 HVNSCLIKVSK
-502 KQRISNEEIGRL
+502 KQRISNEEIARL
-514 LSKYPVHYELVKQFQ
+514 LSKYPMHYELVKEFQ
-529 EQLRTEFAVKL
+529 VELGKEFNVKL
-540 SVDDLIFLMM
+540 NVDDLIFLLM

-556 EDVDESK
+556 KDVNESK

-578 IAAVVNALSDDSD
+578 IAAVVNVLSDDSN
-591 VKAYDMDLDKNVRTV
+591 VQAFDMDLDKNVRIV
-606 YEELKEKIMKIDQG
+606 YEELKEKIIKIDQG
-620 KGILLIYDMGSLHT
+620 KGILLIYDMGSIHT
-634 MAESIAQETRIAI
+634 MAESIAQETKIAI
-647 RCVEVP
+647 RCAEVP

-661 SSKAAEMKS
+661 SSKAAEMKT

-679 DNFNGL
+679 DNFSGL
-685 QYFRAKPVQE
+685 QYFRAKPM
-695 VVPEVKEIEM
+695 PEMKPEIEKNEE
-705 IKEQPEEESSQE
+705 IIEQMMEESSQE
-717 EDINEVFEYLGD
+717 ESINEVFEYLGD

-735 IDLMKN
+735 INLMKN

-794 DFGDGRYGDL
+794 AFGDGRYGGL
-804 FEKMKLFL
+804 FEKMKTFL

-827 IATIISIIRK
+827 IATIISIICK

>member
-1 MTILQVCF
+1 
-9 LISKSVHYEHR
+9 
-20 NRRRRLG
+20 
-27 VTMKL
+27 MKL
-32 KKEQVLEFIKEYS
+32 KKEQVLEFITEYS

-52 FPKITTRFLSEKLN
+52 FPKITTRFLSEKLK
-66 MQRTNLSSILN
+66 MQRTNISSILN

-107 AFEQLIGYDTSLK
+107 VFEQLVGYDSSLK

-140 ITAEHGSGVSYFAKT
+140 ITAKHGSGVSHFAKT
-155 VFRFAQASGKLKTRA
+155 VFQFAQASGKLKTRA

-178 TLLNDQDSFQEIF
+178 TLFDDQDKFQEIF
-191 LGDDSKEGILKKA
+191 LGDHEKEGILKKA
-204 SNGMLILENIDAV
+204 SGGMLILDNIDVV

-230 GEKIHDQNKWPWLKD
+230 GEKIQGQDEWAWQKD
-245 YHCITFFCVSK
+245 YHCITIFSTMK
-256 GTNEMMLNLLRGRM
+256 DTNEMMLNLLRGRM
-270 DFKISL
+270 DFRISL

-283 LEERFLILQ
+283 IEERFLILQ

-346 GNKTIALLMSDFPN
+346 GNKTIVLLMSDFPN
-360 YVRKGIMYYRSYKD
+360 YVRKGIMYYRSYKNKID
-374 EIDQLIKNG
+374 EMIKNG

-424 INMAVSNQLESEFKA
+424 INMAVSNQLESEFEE
-439 YFKQLC
+439 YFEQLC
-445 ERAKSIETL
+445 ERVDSMDTL
-454 KKMVSE
+454 NKMVSE
-460 KLISLTREFLLKAAK
+460 KLISLTRKFLLKAAE
-475 QLSYEFSE
+475 QLSCEFSK

-491 HVNSCLVKVSE
+491 HVNSCLIKVSK
-502 KQRISNEEIGRL
+502 KQRISNEEIARL
-514 LSKYPVHYELVKQFQ
+514 LSKYPMHYELVKEFQ
-529 EQLRTEFAVKL
+529 EELGKEFNVKL
-540 SVDDLIFLMM
+540 NVDDLIFLMM

-556 EDVDESK
+556 KDVDESK

-578 IAAVVNALSDDSD
+578 IAAVVNVLSDDSK
-591 VKAYDMDLDKNVRTV
+591 VQAFDMDLDKNVRIV
-606 YEELKEKIMKIDQG
+606 YEELKEKIIKIDQG
-620 KGILLIYDMGSLHT
+620 KGILLIYDMGSIHT
-634 MAESIAQETRIAI
+634 MAESIAQETKIAI

-661 SSKAAEMKS
+661 SSKAAEMKT

-679 DNFNGL
+679 DNFSGL
-685 QYFRAKPVQE
+685 QYFRAKPM
-695 VVPEVKEIEM
+695 PEMKPEIEKNEE
-705 IKEQPEEESSQE
+705 IIEQVMEESSQE
-717 EDINEVFEYLGD
+717 ESINEVFEYLGD

-794 DFGDGRYGDL
+794 DFGDGRYGGL
-804 FEKMKLFL
+804 FEKMKTFL

>member
-1 MTILQVCF
+1 
-9 LISKSVHYEHR
+9 
-20 NRRRRLG
+20 
-27 VTMKL
+27 MKL
-32 KKEQVLEFIKEYS
+32 KKEQVLEFITEYS

-52 FPKITTRFLSEKLN
+52 FPKITTRFLSEKLK
-66 MQRTNLSSILN
+66 MQRTNISSILN

-92 VLYQLADENASGNGD
+92 VLYQLADENTSGNGD
-107 AFEQLIGYDTSLK
+107 VFEQLVGYDSSLK

-140 ITAEHGSGVSYFAKT
+140 ITAKHGSGVSHFAKT
-155 VFRFAQASGKLKTRA
+155 VFRFAQASGKLKTRV

-178 TLLNDQDSFQEIF
+178 TLFNDQDKFQEIF
-191 LGDDSKEGILKKA
+191 LGDHEKEGILKKA
-204 SNGMLILENIDAV
+204 SGGMLILENIDVV

-230 GEKIHDQNKWPWLKD
+230 GEKIQGQDEWPWQKD
-245 YHCITFFCVSK
+245 YHCITIFSTMK
-256 GTNEMMLNLLRGRM
+256 DTNEMMLNLLRGQM
-270 DFKISL
+270 DFRISL

-283 LEERFLILQ
+283 IEERFLILQ

-346 GNKTIALLMSDFPN
+346 EKKTIVLLMSDFPN
-360 YVRKGIMYYRSYKD
+360 YVRKGIMYYRSYKN
-374 EIDQLIKNG
+374 EIDEMIKNG

-424 INMAVSNQLESEFKA
+424 INMAVSNQLESEFEE
-439 YFKQLC
+439 YFEQLC
-445 ERAKSIETL
+445 ERVDSIDTL
-454 KKMVSE
+454 NKMVSE
-460 KLISLTREFLLKAAK
+460 KLISLTRKFLLKAAE
-475 QLSYEFSE
+475 QLSCEFSK

-491 HVNSCLVKVSE
+491 HVNSCLIKVSK
-502 KQRISNEEIGRL
+502 KQRISNEEIARL
-514 LSKYPVHYELVKQFQ
+514 LSKYPMHYDLVKEFQ
-529 EQLRTEFAVKL
+529 VELGKEFNVKL
-540 SVDDLIFLMM
+540 NVDDLIFLLM

-556 EDVDESK
+556 KDVNESK

-578 IAAVVNALSDDSD
+578 IAAVVNVLSDDSN
-591 VKAYDMDLDKNVRTV
+591 VQAFDMDLDKNVRIV
-606 YEELKEKIMKIDQG
+606 YEELKEKIIKIDQG
-620 KGILLIYDMGSLHT
+620 KGILLIYDMGSIHT
-634 MAESIAQETRIAI
+634 MAESIAQETKIAI

-661 SSKAAEMKS
+661 SSKAAEMKT

-679 DNFNGL
+679 DNFSGL
-685 QYFRAKPVQE
+685 QYFRAKPM
-695 VVPEVKEIEM
+695 PEMKPEIEKNEE
-705 IKEQPEEESSQE
+705 IIEQMMEESSQE
-717 EDINEVFEYLGD
+717 ESINEVFEYLGD

-794 DFGDGRYGDL
+794 AFGDGRYGGL
-804 FEKMKLFL
+804 FEKMKTFL

-827 IATIISIIRK
+827 IATIISIICK

>member
-1 MTILQVCF
+1 
-9 LISKSVHYEHR
+9 
-20 NRRRRLG
+20 
-27 VTMKL
+27 MKL

-45 SDLIHDE
+45 SDLTHDE

-92 VLYQLADENASGNGD
+92 VLYQLADENASIKGD
-107 AFEQLIGYDTSLK
+107 VFEQLIGYDTSLK

-140 ITAEHGSGVSYFAKT
+140 ITAKHGSGVSYFAKT

-178 TLLNDQDSFQEIF
+178 SLLNDQDRFQEVF
-191 LGDDSKEGILKKA
+191 LGDDEKEGILKKA
-204 SNGMLILENIDAV
+204 SGGMLILENVDAV

-230 GEKIHDQNKWPWLKD
+230 GEKIQGQKEWPWQKD
-245 YHCITFFCVSK
+245 YHCITFFSADTQ
-256 GTNEMMLNLLRGRM
+256 TNEMILNLLRGRM

-283 LEERFLILQ
+283 IEERFLLLQ

-346 GNKTIALLMSDFPN
+346 SSKTIALLMSDFPN
-360 YVRKGIMYYRSYKD
+360 YVRKGIMYYRTYKNQID
-374 EIDQLIKNG
+374 EMIKNG
-383 CKYTFY
+383 CKYTFNE
-389 KNQMLRDNKTAKKDI
+389 NQMLRDNKVAKKDI

-424 INMAVSNQLESEFKA
+424 INMAVSNQLETEFKD

-445 ERAKSIETL
+445 ERAGNLETL
-454 KKMVSE
+454 EKMVSE
-460 KLISLTREFLLKAAK
+460 KLINLTRNFLEKAKK

-491 HVNSCLVKVSE
+491 HINSCLVKISE
-502 KQRISNEEIGRL
+502 KQRLSNEEIGRII
-514 LSKYPVHYELVKQFQ
+514 SKYPMHYELVKYFQ
-529 EQLRTEFAVKL
+529 TELLKEFAVKL
-540 SVDDLIFLMM
+540 GVDDLIFLMM
-550 FLLEAK
+550 FLLEGR
-556 EDVDESK
+556 EDVDKSK

-578 IAAVVNALSDDSD
+578 IAAVVNALSDDSS
-591 VKAYDMDLDKNVRTV
+591 VQAFDMDLDKNMRTV
-606 YEELKEKIMKIDQG
+606 YDELKEKIIEVDQG
-620 KGILLIYDMGSLHT
+620 KGILLIYDMGSIHT

-661 SSKAAEMKS
+661 SNKAAEMRS

-679 DNFNGL
+679 DNFSGL
-685 QYFRAKPVQE
+685 QYFRAKPAPELKTE
-695 VVPEVKEIEM
+695 VEEKEKTETIEEEIEE
-705 IKEQPEEESSQE
+705 KSSQE
-717 EDINEVFEYLGD
+717 DEDINEVFEYLGD

>member
-1 MTILQVCF
+1 
-9 LISKSVHYEHR
+9 
-20 NRRRRLG
+20 
-27 VTMKL
+27 MKL
-32 KKEQVLEFIKEYS
+32 KKEQVLEFITEYS

-52 FPKITTRFLSEKLN
+52 FPKITTRFLSEKLK
-66 MQRTNLSSILN
+66 MQRTNISSILN

-92 VLYQLADENASGNGD
+92 VLYQLADENTSGNGD
-107 AFEQLIGYDTSLK
+107 VFEQLVGYDSSLK

-140 ITAEHGSGVSYFAKT
+140 ITAKHGSGVSHFAKT

-178 TLLNDQDSFQEIF
+178 TLFNDQDKFQEIF
-191 LGDDSKEGILKKA
+191 LGDHEKEGILKKA
-204 SNGMLILENIDAV
+204 SGGMLILENIDVV

-230 GEKIHDQNKWPWLKD
+230 GEKIQGQDEWPWQKD
-245 YHCITFFCVSK
+245 YHCITIFSTMK
-256 GTNEMMLNLLRGRM
+256 DTNEMMLNLLRGQM
-270 DFKISL
+270 DFRISL

-283 LEERFLILQ
+283 IEERFLILQ

-346 GNKTIALLMSDFPN
+346 EKKTIVLLMSDFPN
-360 YVRKGIMYYRSYKD
+360 YVRKGIMYYRSYKN
-374 EIDQLIKNG
+374 EIDEMIKNG

-424 INMAVSNQLESEFKA
+424 INMAVSNQLESEFEE
-439 YFKQLC
+439 YFEQLC
-445 ERAKSIETL
+445 ERVDSIDTL
-454 KKMVSE
+454 NKMVSE
-460 KLISLTREFLLKAAK
+460 KLISLTRKFLLKAAE
-475 QLSYEFSE
+475 QLSCEFSK

-491 HVNSCLVKVSE
+491 HVNSCLIKVSK
-502 KQRISNEEIGRL
+502 KQRISNEEIARL
-514 LSKYPVHYELVKQFQ
+514 LSKYPMHYELVKEFQ
-529 EQLRTEFAVKL
+529 VELGKEFNVKL
-540 SVDDLIFLMM
+540 NVDDLIFLLM

-556 EDVDESK
+556 KDVNESK

-578 IAAVVNALSDDSD
+578 IAAVVNVLSDDSN
-591 VKAYDMDLDKNVRTV
+591 VQAFDMDLDKNVRIV
-606 YEELKEKIMKIDQG
+606 YEELKEKIIKIDQG
-620 KGILLIYDMGSLHT
+620 KGILLIYDMGSIHT
-634 MAESIAQETRIAI
+634 MAESIAQETKIAI

-661 SSKAAEMKS
+661 SSKAAEMKT

-679 DNFNGL
+679 DNFSGL
-685 QYFRAKPVQE
+685 QYFRAKPM
-695 VVPEVKEIEM
+695 PEMKLEIEKNEE
-705 IKEQPEEESSQE
+705 IIEQMMEESSQE
-717 EDINEVFEYLGD
+717 ESINEVFEYLGD

-794 DFGDGRYGDL
+794 AFGDGRYGGL
-804 FEKMKLFL
+804 FEKMKTFL

-827 IATIISIIRK
+827 IATIISIICK

>member
-1 MTILQVCF
+1 
-9 LISKSVHYEHR
+9 
-20 NRRRRLG
+20 
-27 VTMKL
+27 MKL
-32 KKEQVLEFIKEYS
+32 KKEQVLEFITEYS

-52 FPKITTRFLSEKLN
+52 FPKITTRFLSEKLK
-66 MQRTNLSSILN
+66 MQRTNISSILN

-92 VLYQLADENASGNGD
+92 VLYQLADENTSGNGD
-107 AFEQLIGYDTSLK
+107 VFEQLVGYDSSLK

-140 ITAEHGSGVSYFAKT
+140 ITAKHGSGVSHFAKT

-178 TLLNDQDSFQEIF
+178 TLFNDQDKFQEIF
-191 LGDDSKEGILKKA
+191 LGDHEKEGILKKA
-204 SNGMLILENIDAV
+204 SGGMLILENIDVV

-230 GEKIHDQNKWPWLKD
+230 GEKIQGQDEWPWQKD
-245 YHCITFFCVSK
+245 YHCITIFSTMK
-256 GTNEMMLNLLRGRM
+256 DTNEMMLNLLRGQM
-270 DFKISL
+270 DFRISL

-283 LEERFLILQ
+283 IEERFLILQ

-346 GNKTIALLMSDFPN
+346 EKKTIVLLMSDFPN
-360 YVRKGIMYYRSYKD
+360 YVRKGIMYYRSYKN
-374 EIDQLIKNG
+374 EIDEMIKNG

-424 INMAVSNQLESEFKA
+424 INMAVSNQLESEFEE
-439 YFKQLC
+439 YFEQLC
-445 ERAKSIETL
+445 ERVDSIDTL
-454 KKMVSE
+454 NKMVSE
-460 KLISLTREFLLKAAK
+460 KLISLTRKFLLKAAE
-475 QLSYEFSE
+475 QLSCKFSK

-491 HVNSCLVKVSE
+491 HVNSCLIKVSK
-502 KQRISNEEIGRL
+502 KQRISNEEIARL
-514 LSKYPVHYELVKQFQ
+514 LSKYPMHYELVKEFQ
-529 EQLRTEFAVKL
+529 VELGKEFNVKL
-540 SVDDLIFLMM
+540 NVDDLIFLLM

-556 EDVDESK
+556 KDVNESK

-578 IAAVVNALSDDSD
+578 IAAVVNVLSDDSN
-591 VKAYDMDLDKNVRTV
+591 VQAFDMDLDKNVRIV
-606 YEELKEKIMKIDQG
+606 YEELKEKIIKIDQG
-620 KGILLIYDMGSLHT
+620 KGILLIYDMGSIHT
-634 MAESIAQETRIAI
+634 MAESIAQETKIAI

-661 SSKAAEMKS
+661 SSKAAEMKT

-679 DNFNGL
+679 DNFSGL
-685 QYFRAKPVQE
+685 QYFRAKPM
-695 VVPEVKEIEM
+695 PEMKPEIEKNEE
-705 IKEQPEEESSQE
+705 IIEQMMEESSQE
-717 EDINEVFEYLGD
+717 ESINEVFEYLGD

-779 QHTPSVNFMAYSVLG
+779 QHTPSVNFMEYSVLG
-794 DFGDGRYGDL
+794 AFGDGRYGGL
-804 FEKMKLFL
+804 FEKMKTFL

-827 IATIISIIRK
+827 IATIISIICK

>member
-1 MTILQVCF
+1 
-9 LISKSVHYEHR
+9 
-20 NRRRRLG
+20 
-27 VTMKL
+27 MKL
-32 KKEQVLEFIKEYS
+32 KKEQVLEFITEYS

-52 FPKITTRFLSEKLN
+52 FPKITTRFLSEKLK
-66 MQRTNLSSILN
+66 MQRTNISSILN

-92 VLYQLADENASGNGD
+92 VLYQLADENTSGNGD
-107 AFEQLIGYDTSLK
+107 VFEQLVGYDSSLK

-140 ITAEHGSGVSYFAKT
+140 ITAKHGSGVSHFAKT

-178 TLLNDQDSFQEIF
+178 TLFNDQDKFQEIF
-191 LGDDSKEGILKKA
+191 LGDHEKEGILKKA
-204 SNGMLILENIDAV
+204 SGGMLILENIDVV

-230 GEKIHDQNKWPWLKD
+230 GEKIQGQDEWPWQKD
-245 YHCITFFCVSK
+245 YHCITIFSTMK
-256 GTNEMMLNLLRGRM
+256 DTNEMMLNLLRGQM
-270 DFKISL
+270 DFRISL

-283 LEERFLILQ
+283 IEERFLILQ

-346 GNKTIALLMSDFPN
+346 EKKTIVLLMSDFPN
-360 YVRKGIMYYRSYKD
+360 YVRKGIMYYRSYKN
-374 EIDQLIKNG
+374 EIGEMIKNG

-424 INMAVSNQLESEFKA
+424 INMAVSNQLESEFEE
-439 YFKQLC
+439 YFEQLC
-445 ERAKSIETL
+445 ERVDSIDTL
-454 KKMVSE
+454 NKMVSE
-460 KLISLTREFLLKAAK
+460 KLISLTRKFLLKAAE
-475 QLSYEFSE
+475 QLSCEFSK

-491 HVNSCLVKVSE
+491 HVNSCLIKVSK
-502 KQRISNEEIGRL
+502 KQRISNEEIARL
-514 LSKYPVHYELVKQFQ
+514 LSKYPMHYELVKEFQ
-529 EQLRTEFAVKL
+529 VELGKEFNVKL
-540 SVDDLIFLMM
+540 NVDDLIFLLM

-556 EDVDESK
+556 KDVNESK

-578 IAAVVNALSDDSD
+578 IAAVVNVLSDDSN
-591 VKAYDMDLDKNVRTV
+591 VQAFDMDLDKNVRIV
-606 YEELKEKIMKIDQG
+606 YEELKEKIIKIDQG
-620 KGILLIYDMGSLHT
+620 KGILLIYDMGSIHT
-634 MAESIAQETRIAI
+634 MAESIAQETKIAI

-661 SSKAAEMKS
+661 SSKAAEMKT

-679 DNFNGL
+679 DNFSGL
-685 QYFRAKPVQE
+685 QYFRAKPM
-695 VVPEVKEIEM
+695 PEMKPEIEKNEE
-705 IKEQPEEESSQE
+705 IIEQMMEESSQE
-717 EDINEVFEYLGD
+717 ESINEVFEYLGD

-794 DFGDGRYGDL
+794 AFGDGRYGGL
-804 FEKMKLFL
+804 FEKMKTFL

-827 IATIISIIRK
+827 IATIISIICK

>member
-1 MTILQVCF
+1 
-9 LISKSVHYEHR
+9 
-20 NRRRRLG
+20 
-27 VTMKL
+27 MKL
-32 KKEQVLEFIKEYS
+32 KKEQVLEFITEYS

-52 FPKITTRFLSEKLN
+52 FPKITTRFLSEKLK
-66 MQRTNLSSILN
+66 MQRTNISSILN

-92 VLYQLADENASGNGD
+92 VLYQLADENTSGNGD
-107 AFEQLIGYDTSLK
+107 VFEQLVGYDSSLK

-140 ITAEHGSGVSYFAKT
+140 ITAKHGSGVSHFAKT

-178 TLLNDQDSFQEIF
+178 TLFNDQDKFQEIF
-191 LGDDSKEGILKKA
+191 LGDHEKEGILKKA
-204 SNGMLILENIDAV
+204 SGGMLILENIDVV

-230 GEKIHDQNKWPWLKD
+230 GEKIQGQDEWPWQKD
-245 YHCITFFCVSK
+245 YHCITIFSTMK
-256 GTNEMMLNLLRGRM
+256 DTNEMLLNLLRGQM
-270 DFKISL
+270 DFRISL

-283 LEERFLILQ
+283 IEERFLILQ

-346 GNKTIALLMSDFPN
+346 EKKTIVLLMSDFPN
-360 YVRKGIMYYRSYKD
+360 YVRKGIMYYRSYKN
-374 EIDQLIKNG
+374 EIDEMIKNG

-424 INMAVSNQLESEFKA
+424 INMAVSNQLESEFEE
-439 YFKQLC
+439 YFEQLC
-445 ERAKSIETL
+445 ERVDSIDTL
-454 KKMVSE
+454 NKMVSE
-460 KLISLTREFLLKAAK
+460 KLISLTRKFLLKAAE
-475 QLSYEFSE
+475 QLSCEFSK

-491 HVNSCLVKVSE
+491 HVNSCLIKVSK
-502 KQRISNEEIGRL
+502 KQRISNEEIARL
-514 LSKYPVHYELVKQFQ
+514 LSKYPMHYELVKEFQ
-529 EQLRTEFAVKL
+529 VELGKEFNVKL
-540 SVDDLIFLMM
+540 NVDDLIFLLM

-556 EDVDESK
+556 KDVNESK

-578 IAAVVNALSDDSD
+578 IAAVVNVLSDDSN
-591 VKAYDMDLDKNVRTV
+591 VQAFDMDLDKNVRIV
-606 YEELKEKIMKIDQG
+606 YEELKEKIIKIDQG
-620 KGILLIYDMGSLHT
+620 KGILLIYDMGSIHT
-634 MAESIAQETRIAI
+634 MAESIAQETKIAI

-661 SSKAAEMKS
+661 SSKAAEMKT

-679 DNFNGL
+679 DNFSGL
-685 QYFRAKPVQE
+685 QYFRAKPM
-695 VVPEVKEIEM
+695 PEMKPEIEKNEE
-705 IKEQPEEESSQE
+705 IIEQMMEESSQE
-717 EDINEVFEYLGD
+717 ESINEVFEYLGD

-794 DFGDGRYGDL
+794 AFGDGRYGGL
-804 FEKMKLFL
+804 FEKMKTFL

-827 IATIISIIRK
+827 IATIISIICK

>member
-1 MTILQVCF
+1 
-9 LISKSVHYEHR
+9 
-20 NRRRRLG
+20 
-27 VTMKL
+27 MKL
-32 KKEQVLEFIKEYS
+32 KKEQVLEFITEYS

-52 FPKITTRFLSEKLN
+52 FPKITTRFLSEKLK
-66 MQRTNLSSILN
+66 MQRTNISSILN

-92 VLYQLADENASGNGD
+92 VLYQLADENTSGNGD
-107 AFEQLIGYDTSLK
+107 VFEQLVGYDSSLK

-140 ITAEHGSGVSYFAKT
+140 ITAKHGSGVSHFAKT

-178 TLLNDQDSFQEIF
+178 TLFNDQDKFQEIF
-191 LGDDSKEGILKKA
+191 LGDHEKEGILKKA
-204 SNGMLILENIDAV
+204 SGGMLILENIDVV

-230 GEKIHDQNKWPWLKD
+230 GEKIQGQDEWPWQKD
-245 YHCITFFCVSK
+245 YHCITIFSTMK
-256 GTNEMMLNLLRGRM
+256 DTNEMLLNLLRGQM
-270 DFKISL
+270 DYRISL

-283 LEERFLILQ
+283 IEERFLILQ

-346 GNKTIALLMSDFPN
+346 EKKTIVLLMSDFPN
-360 YVRKGIMYYRSYKD
+360 YVRKGIMYYRSYKN
-374 EIDQLIKNG
+374 EIDEMIKNG

-424 INMAVSNQLESEFKA
+424 INMAVSNQLESEFEE
-439 YFKQLC
+439 YFEQLC
-445 ERAKSIETL
+445 ERVDSIDTL
-454 KKMVSE
+454 NKMVSE
-460 KLISLTREFLLKAAK
+460 KLISLTRKFLLKAAE
-475 QLSYEFSE
+475 QLSCEFSK

-491 HVNSCLVKVSE
+491 HVNSCLIKVSK
-502 KQRISNEEIGRL
+502 KQRISNEEIARL
-514 LSKYPVHYELVKQFQ
+514 LSKYPMHYELVKEFQ
-529 EQLRTEFAVKL
+529 VELGKEFNVKL
-540 SVDDLIFLMM
+540 NVDDLIFLLM

-556 EDVDESK
+556 KDVNESK

-578 IAAVVNALSDDSD
+578 IAAVVNVLSDDSN
-591 VKAYDMDLDKNVRTV
+591 VQAFDMDLDKNVRIV
-606 YEELKEKIMKIDQG
+606 YEELKEKIIKIDQG
-620 KGILLIYDMGSLHT
+620 KGILLIYDMGSIHT
-634 MAESIAQETRIAI
+634 MAESIAQETKIAI
-647 RCVEVP
+647 RCAEVP

-661 SSKAAEMKS
+661 SSKAAEMKT

-679 DNFNGL
+679 DNFSGL
-685 QYFRAKPVQE
+685 QYFRAKPM
-695 VVPEVKEIEM
+695 PEMKPEIEKNEE
-705 IKEQPEEESSQE
+705 IIEQMMEESSQE
-717 EDINEVFEYLGD
+717 ESINEVFEYLGD

-735 IDLMKN
+735 INLMKN

-794 DFGDGRYGDL
+794 AFGDGRYGGL
-804 FEKMKLFL
+804 FEKMKTFL

-827 IATIISIIRK
+827 IATIISIICK